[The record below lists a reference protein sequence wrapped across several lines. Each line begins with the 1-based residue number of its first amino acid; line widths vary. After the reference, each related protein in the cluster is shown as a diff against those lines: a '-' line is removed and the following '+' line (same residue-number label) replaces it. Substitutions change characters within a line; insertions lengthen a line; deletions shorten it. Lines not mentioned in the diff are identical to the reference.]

1 MYGGGVGGGGVCENF
16 LHKKFFIFI
25 LIYNVAG
32 RGDGGGGW
40 LFTRIKTQE
49 LVYTYVH

>member
-1 MYGGGVGGGGVCENF
+1 
-16 LHKKFFIFI
+16 
-25 LIYNVAG
+25 VAG

-49 LVYTYVH
+49 LVYTYEC